1 MYAIYDFLKAHGLKR
16 SEERRERREF
26 RRVMSFY
33 ESGRADAFD
42 QDIEDRDLAHAHAV
56 TLSKRIELSGD
67 VSRDLLE
74 ETSAA
79 RPVASRRARA
89 AGASCAAAAARWFAE
104 GTEPVAEMINSES
117 LGLGPG
123 RDARDRFYRA
133 VDAVE
138 RDSLYDLRREL
149 AYVGSRNWARGA
161 VDARARSL
169 FHLAVQHDAHVCAA
183 FLYHYAGVEA
193 AKLRRGG
200 FARACVEA
208 AAADEAGTTTGD
220 FYAGILRDADGGGGD
235 GRARSLDVLG
245 LDDPAT
251 PTTAARDPARGPLRS
266 LRTARRG
273 SKPRQRAN
281 PLVATTRRY
290 VGLASAPSD
299 VSSVWS
305 RRSSE
310 AFPKAAPREPSLFN
324 CIFCAD
330 TGERDRPARWSSN
343 DFDDADFDDAYD
355 TGGSDDVVSGGS
367 GDDDADDDDAESRH
381 PR

>member
-1 MYAIYDFLKAHGLKR
+1 MYAIYDFFKAHGLKH

-42 QDIEDRDLAHAHAV
+42 QDVEDRDLAHAHAV

-74 ETSAA
+74 ETSAP

-104 GTEPVAEMINSES
+104 GAEPVAEMINSES

-183 FLYHYAGVEA
+183 FLYHYGGVEA

-220 FYAGILRDADGGGGD
+220 FYAGIIRDADGGGG
-235 GRARSLDVLG
+235 ALLG

-251 PTTAARDPARGPLRS
+251 PTTAARDPTRGPRRS

-273 SKPRQRAN
+273 SKLRQPAN
-281 PLVATTRRY
+281 PLAATTRRY

-305 RRSSE
+305 RHSSE
-310 AFPKAAPREPSLFN
+310 PSPKAAPREPSLFN

-343 DFDDADFDDAYD
+343 DFDDADFDDAD
-355 TGGSDDVVSGGS
+355 DAGGSDDVVSGGS
-367 GDDDADDDDAESRH
+367 GGDDGDAESESS
-381 PR
+381 

>member
-1 MYAIYDFLKAHGLKR
+1 MPHGSRRINFPMSAIYDFLKAHGLKR

-74 ETSAA
+74 ETSAP

-149 AYVGSRNWARGA
+149 AYVGSR
-161 VDARARSL
+161 
-169 FHLAVQHDAHVCAA
+169 
-183 FLYHYAGVEA
+183 AGQ
-193 AKLRRGG
+193 G
-200 FARACVEA
+200 
-208 AAADEAGTTTGD
+208 
-220 FYAGILRDADGGGGD
+220 
-235 GRARSLDVLG
+235 
-245 LDDPAT
+245 
-251 PTTAARDPARGPLRS
+251 
-266 LRTARRG
+266 
-273 SKPRQRAN
+273 
-281 PLVATTRRY
+281 
-290 VGLASAPSD
+290 
-299 VSSVWS
+299 
-305 RRSSE
+305 
-310 AFPKAAPREPSLFN
+310 
-324 CIFCAD
+324 
-330 TGERDRPARWSSN
+330 
-343 DFDDADFDDAYD
+343 
-355 TGGSDDVVSGGS
+355 
-367 GDDDADDDDAESRH
+367 
-381 PR
+381 